1 MKMTVQCQCSKLT
14 GTLED
19 VSPQT
24 VNRFVCYCNDCQ
36 AFAHFL
42 DREADVL
49 DAHGGTEIMQ
59 MAPSHLKFTGGQDH
73 IACMRLSDKGIYRW
87 YSRCC
92 NTPIANTGG
101 FKLPFVGLTHNCV
114 HPSRD
119 CRSNSRIWRCARSNA
134 RSVRQRWPEPRPH
147 APWPVGP
154 LSRCHSQRKAQGRAE
169 ALTLFRPRNRQCRGT
184 AKDPH
189 YPPSTPSS
197 WSASAYLLFGSQF
210 PTKLEA
216 KGALTEP

>member
-119 CRSNSRIWRCARSNA
+119 ADRTRAFGDVRGPMHGRFAKGGLNPGRTPLGLLARFLGVILKGKLRGEQKRSPFFDPETGNA
-134 RSVRQRWPEPRPH
+134 V
-147 APWPVGP
+147 
-154 LSRCHSQRKAQGRAE
+154 AQPKI
-169 ALTLFRPRNRQCRGT
+169 LTT
-184 AKDPH
+184 AKH
-189 YPPSTPSS
+189 
-197 WSASAYLLFGSQF
+197 
-210 PTKLEA
+210 
-216 KGALTEP
+216 TELMERVSLPAVR